1 MNEQPKPNKKPFFY
15 YAMIAMLI
23 LMLLNAFVFPSLM
36 TPRVTEVSYDKFL
49 DMLSGGQV
57 TVVELQENERELYF
71 KAADENGAERIYS
84 TGVFPD
90 ADLQKRLSESGV
102 TFSAVA
108 PQENSTLMNFL
119 FTWIFPT
126 LILILP
132 MVLLWRMMQKRMGDG
147 SNMMSFG
154 MGKSN
159 AKMYVAAQTGKTFAD
174 VAGQE
179 EAKEALEEIVDFLH
193 NPDKYR
199 SVGAVM
205 PKGVLLV
212 GPPGTGKTLLA
223 KAVAG
228 EANVPFF
235 SIAGSEFVEMFVG
248 QGAAR
253 VRDLFK
259 QAKEKAPCI
268 VFIDEIDTIGKKRDG
283 SGIAGNDEREQT
295 LNQLLSEMDGFD
307 GSSGVVILAATN
319 RPETLDKAL
328 LRPGRFDRRI
338 GFRDVKIEK
347 DRMLVNGMPVKLR
360 GACRHDIHPTLGR
373 TTTAELDSLDV
384 ILFKR
389 SNMNFVRTSHY
400 PPTERFLEYCDR
412 YGIYVESETAVCFVD
427 TYRQKNYAPGKTQ
440 DSAEFTPRYLSQC
453 REMVKSFR
461 SHPSILFW
469 SIGNES
475 VYGTNFQQCWDW
487 VKATDKTRPVI
498 FSYPGSVGE
507 KKPVYDILSMH
518 YQDVNGNLNQWNRS
532 THGFQ
537 GEGIPALFDEW
548 AHPACY
554 TYATLQ
560 EDPNIREFWG
570 HSIERMW
577 SGLFDAPGGLGGAI
591 WGYVDETFMLPEPKV
606 GTAFWKEFARTAKP
620 EDYQG
625 KCVGYGEWGI
635 VDVWRREKPEFWAT
649 KKAYSPVRLMT
660 TEVASFLSGQRLLLP
675 LYNRFDHTDL
685 DEIKIRY
692 TYKGVEK
699 ELPAPS
705 IAPHQKGLLV
715 IPAEAWEEGE
725 LLSICFYTA
734 TGELLDAEQVSLGS
748 DYHVRLA
755 DSEASPV
762 NGVLQVEE
770 TAGMMTI
777 KGDGFEI
784 PFSKETGLISNATSK
799 GQVII
804 EKGPFLHLDINLNH
818 LTGAEVRKSA
828 RKFLTSDSDWK
839 KQSLTYTR
847 KEGAV
852 EVALSGFY
860 QDVQTDILIRISPAG
875 EMNVSYVVAGQPN
888 GYLRETGLS
897 FYLPERL
904 DYLQWE
910 RKGMWSCYP
919 EGAFAGNTGETSLYN
934 PKQVRYGENPAQPWS
949 ADTHNY
955 YYWADAGANCDC
967 PLTQMAKGMK
977 ENIYRYTLSAT
988 GVKAGLTVCSPDA
1001 SLACRTSK
1009 RGDGQ
1014 LMLYINNRWDYPEIA
1029 WGNYCKTLEAVPC
1042 YGEMKIRF

>member
-1 MNEQPKPNKKPFFY
+1 MKQIKTILFAFGCSFLLSGTKAFAQVERLPDEASYPVLQELAGVETPAVLLSGTWQFRYSPDSKWDKIQVPGEPAMQGYAIEHDKPFTYRKSFTVPADYAGKHTILRFDGVYSYARLFVNDTFVREHHGGFTRWDTDVTPFVRPGKKNEIRLEVTDRLDDISYASGYAHHPIGGILRDVTLFALPETCLYDFYAETHLDAAYEDAVLKIGYSSPVVGGAEVAYTLADPSGRRYPLAQSRFPLKEGGNMNELPVKNPLKWDAEHPNLY
-15 YAMIAMLI
+15 TL
-23 LMLLNAFVFPSLM
+23 
-36 TPRVTEVSYDKFL
+36 TVT
-49 DMLSGGQV
+49 LS
-57 TVVELQENERELYF
+57 
-71 KAADENGAERIYS
+71 K
-84 TGVFPD
+84 
-90 ADLQKRLSESGV
+90 
-102 TFSAVA
+102 
-108 PQENSTLMNFL
+108 
-119 FTWIFPT
+119 
-126 LILILP
+126 
-132 MVLLWRMMQKRMGDG
+132 DG
-147 SNMMSFG
+147 
-154 MGKSN
+154 
-159 AKMYVAAQTGKTFAD
+159 
-174 VAGQE
+174 
-179 EAKEALEEIVDFLH
+179 KEI
-193 NPDKYR
+193 
-199 SVGAVM
+199 
-205 PKGVLLV
+205 
-212 GPPGTGKTLLA
+212 
-223 KAVAG
+223 
-228 EANVPFF
+228 
-235 SIAGSEFVEMFVG
+235 
-248 QGAAR
+248 
-253 VRDLFK
+253 
-259 QAKEKAPCI
+259 
-268 VFIDEIDTIGKKRDG
+268 
-283 SGIAGNDEREQT
+283 
-295 LNQLLSEMDGFD
+295 
-307 GSSGVVILAATN
+307 
-319 RPETLDKAL
+319 
-328 LRPGRFDRRI
+328 GRFDRRI

-507 KKPVYDILSMH
+507 KEPVYDILSMH

-675 LYNRFDHTDL
+675 LYNCFDHTDL

-784 PFSKETGLISNATSK
+784 PFSKETGLICNATSK

-934 PKQVRYGENPAQPWS
+934 PKQVRYGENPAQPWL

-955 YYWADAGANCDC
+955 YYWADAGTNCDR

-988 GVKAGLTVCSPDA
+988 GGGAGLTVCSSDA

-1029 WGNYCKTLEAVPC
+1029 WGNYCKTLEVVPC

>member
-1 MNEQPKPNKKPFFY
+1 MKQIKTILFAFGCSFLLSGTKAFAQVERLPDEASYPVLQELAGVETPAVLLSGTWQFRYSPDSKWDKIQVPGEPAMQGYAIEHDKPFTYRKSFTVPADYAGKHTILRFDGVYSYARLFVNDTFVREHHGGFTRWDTDVTPFVRPGKKNEIRLEVTDRLDDISYASGYAHHPIGGILRDVTLFALPETCLYDFYAETHLDAAYEDAVLKIGYSSPVVGGAEVAYTLADPSGRRYPLAQSRFPLKEGGNMNELPVKNPLKWDAEHPNLY
-15 YAMIAMLI
+15 TL
-23 LMLLNAFVFPSLM
+23 
-36 TPRVTEVSYDKFL
+36 TVT
-49 DMLSGGQV
+49 LS
-57 TVVELQENERELYF
+57 
-71 KAADENGAERIYS
+71 K
-84 TGVFPD
+84 
-90 ADLQKRLSESGV
+90 
-102 TFSAVA
+102 
-108 PQENSTLMNFL
+108 
-119 FTWIFPT
+119 
-126 LILILP
+126 
-132 MVLLWRMMQKRMGDG
+132 DG
-147 SNMMSFG
+147 
-154 MGKSN
+154 
-159 AKMYVAAQTGKTFAD
+159 
-174 VAGQE
+174 
-179 EAKEALEEIVDFLH
+179 KEI
-193 NPDKYR
+193 
-199 SVGAVM
+199 
-205 PKGVLLV
+205 
-212 GPPGTGKTLLA
+212 
-223 KAVAG
+223 
-228 EANVPFF
+228 
-235 SIAGSEFVEMFVG
+235 
-248 QGAAR
+248 
-253 VRDLFK
+253 
-259 QAKEKAPCI
+259 
-268 VFIDEIDTIGKKRDG
+268 
-283 SGIAGNDEREQT
+283 
-295 LNQLLSEMDGFD
+295 
-307 GSSGVVILAATN
+307 
-319 RPETLDKAL
+319 
-328 LRPGRFDRRI
+328 GRFDRRI

-507 KKPVYDILSMH
+507 KEPVYDILSMH

-675 LYNRFDHTDL
+675 LYNCFDHTDL

-762 NGVLQVEE
+762 NGVLLVEE

-784 PFSKETGLISNATSK
+784 PFSKETGLICNATSK

-934 PKQVRYGENPAQPWS
+934 PKQVRYGENPAQPWL

-955 YYWADAGANCDC
+955 YYWADAGTNCDR

-988 GVKAGLTVCSPDA
+988 GGGAGLTVSSSDA

-1029 WGNYCKTLEAVPC
+1029 WGNYCKTLEVVPC

>member
-1 MNEQPKPNKKPFFY
+1 MKQIKIILFAFGCSLLLSGTKAFAQVERLPDEASYPVLQELAGVETPAVLLSGTWQFRYSPDSKWDKIQVPGEPAMQGYAIEHDKPFTYRKSFTVPADYAGKHTILRFDGVYSYARLFVNGTFVREHHGGFTRWDTDITPFVRPGKKNEIRLEVTDRLDDISYASGYAHHPIGGILRDVTLFALPETCLYDFYAETHLDAAYEDAVLKIGYSSPVAGGAEVAYTLTEPSGRRYPLAQSRFPLEEGGNMNELPVKNPLKWDAEHPNLY
-15 YAMIAMLI
+15 TLTI
-23 LMLLNAFVFPSLM
+23 
-36 TPRVTEVSYDKFL
+36 T
-49 DMLSGGQV
+49 LS
-57 TVVELQENERELYF
+57 
-71 KAADENGAERIYS
+71 K
-84 TGVFPD
+84 
-90 ADLQKRLSESGV
+90 
-102 TFSAVA
+102 
-108 PQENSTLMNFL
+108 
-119 FTWIFPT
+119 
-126 LILILP
+126 
-132 MVLLWRMMQKRMGDG
+132 DG
-147 SNMMSFG
+147 
-154 MGKSN
+154 
-159 AKMYVAAQTGKTFAD
+159 
-174 VAGQE
+174 
-179 EAKEALEEIVDFLH
+179 KEI
-193 NPDKYR
+193 
-199 SVGAVM
+199 
-205 PKGVLLV
+205 
-212 GPPGTGKTLLA
+212 
-223 KAVAG
+223 
-228 EANVPFF
+228 
-235 SIAGSEFVEMFVG
+235 
-248 QGAAR
+248 
-253 VRDLFK
+253 
-259 QAKEKAPCI
+259 
-268 VFIDEIDTIGKKRDG
+268 
-283 SGIAGNDEREQT
+283 
-295 LNQLLSEMDGFD
+295 
-307 GSSGVVILAATN
+307 
-319 RPETLDKAL
+319 
-328 LRPGRFDRRI
+328 GRFDRRI

-389 SNMNFVRTSHY
+389 SNMNFVRISHY

-755 DSEASPV
+755 GSEASPV

-847 KEGAV
+847 KEGTV

-860 QDVQTDILIRISPAG
+860 QDVQTDILIRIFPAG

-955 YYWADAGANCDC
+955 YYWADAGANCDR

>member
-1 MNEQPKPNKKPFFY
+1 MKQIKTILFAFGCSFLLSGTKAFAQIERLPDEASYPVLQELAGVETPAVLLSGTWQFQYSPDSKWDKIQVPGEPAMQGYAIEHDKPFTYRKSFTVPADYAGKHTILRFDGVYSHARLFVNGTFVREHHGGFTRWETDVTPFVRPGKKNEIRLEVTDRLDDISYASGYAHHPIGGILRDVTLFALPETCLYDFYAETHLDAAYEDAVLKIGYSSPVAGGAEVAYTLTEPSGRRYPLVQSRFPLEEGGNMNELPVKNPLKWDAEHPNLY
-15 YAMIAMLI
+15 TLTI
-23 LMLLNAFVFPSLM
+23 
-36 TPRVTEVSYDKFL
+36 T
-49 DMLSGGQV
+49 LS
-57 TVVELQENERELYF
+57 
-71 KAADENGAERIYS
+71 K
-84 TGVFPD
+84 
-90 ADLQKRLSESGV
+90 
-102 TFSAVA
+102 
-108 PQENSTLMNFL
+108 
-119 FTWIFPT
+119 
-126 LILILP
+126 
-132 MVLLWRMMQKRMGDG
+132 DG
-147 SNMMSFG
+147 
-154 MGKSN
+154 
-159 AKMYVAAQTGKTFAD
+159 
-174 VAGQE
+174 
-179 EAKEALEEIVDFLH
+179 KEI
-193 NPDKYR
+193 
-199 SVGAVM
+199 
-205 PKGVLLV
+205 
-212 GPPGTGKTLLA
+212 
-223 KAVAG
+223 
-228 EANVPFF
+228 
-235 SIAGSEFVEMFVG
+235 
-248 QGAAR
+248 
-253 VRDLFK
+253 
-259 QAKEKAPCI
+259 
-268 VFIDEIDTIGKKRDG
+268 
-283 SGIAGNDEREQT
+283 
-295 LNQLLSEMDGFD
+295 
-307 GSSGVVILAATN
+307 
-319 RPETLDKAL
+319 
-328 LRPGRFDRRI
+328 GRFDRRI

-635 VDVWRREKPEFWAT
+635 VDVWRREKPELWAT

-988 GVKAGLTVCSPDA
+988 GGGAGLTVCSPDA

>member
-1 MNEQPKPNKKPFFY
+1 MKQIKTILFAFGCSFLLSGTKAFAQVERLPDEASYPVLQELAGVETPAVLLSGTWQFRYSPDSKWDKIQVPGEPAMQGYAIEHDKPFTYRKSFTVPADYAGKHTILRFDGVYSYARLFVNDTFVREHHGGFTRWDTDVTPFVRPGKKNEIRLEVTDRLDDISYASGYAHHPIGGILRDVTLFALPETCLYDFYAETHLDAAYEDAVLKIGYSSPVVGGAEVAYTLADPSGRRYPLAQSWFPLKEGGNMNELPVKNPLKWDAEHPNLY
-15 YAMIAMLI
+15 TLTI
-23 LMLLNAFVFPSLM
+23 
-36 TPRVTEVSYDKFL
+36 T
-49 DMLSGGQV
+49 LS
-57 TVVELQENERELYF
+57 
-71 KAADENGAERIYS
+71 K
-84 TGVFPD
+84 
-90 ADLQKRLSESGV
+90 
-102 TFSAVA
+102 
-108 PQENSTLMNFL
+108 
-119 FTWIFPT
+119 
-126 LILILP
+126 
-132 MVLLWRMMQKRMGDG
+132 DG
-147 SNMMSFG
+147 
-154 MGKSN
+154 
-159 AKMYVAAQTGKTFAD
+159 
-174 VAGQE
+174 
-179 EAKEALEEIVDFLH
+179 KEI
-193 NPDKYR
+193 
-199 SVGAVM
+199 
-205 PKGVLLV
+205 
-212 GPPGTGKTLLA
+212 
-223 KAVAG
+223 
-228 EANVPFF
+228 
-235 SIAGSEFVEMFVG
+235 
-248 QGAAR
+248 
-253 VRDLFK
+253 
-259 QAKEKAPCI
+259 
-268 VFIDEIDTIGKKRDG
+268 
-283 SGIAGNDEREQT
+283 
-295 LNQLLSEMDGFD
+295 
-307 GSSGVVILAATN
+307 
-319 RPETLDKAL
+319 
-328 LRPGRFDRRI
+328 GRFDCRI

-507 KKPVYDILSMH
+507 KEPVYDILSMH
-518 YQDVNGNLNQWNRS
+518 YQDVNGNMNQWNRS

-560 EDPNIREFWG
+560 EDPNIREFLG

-675 LYNRFDHTDL
+675 LYNCFDHTDL

-762 NGVLQVEE
+762 NGVLLVEE

-784 PFSKETGLISNATSK
+784 PFSKETGLICNATSK

-934 PKQVRYGENPAQPWS
+934 PKQVRYGENPAQPWL

-955 YYWADAGANCDC
+955 YYWADAGTNCDR

-988 GVKAGLTVCSPDA
+988 GGGAGLTVCSSDA

-1029 WGNYCKTLEAVPC
+1029 WGNYCKTLEVVPC

>member
-1 MNEQPKPNKKPFFY
+1 MKQIKTILFAFGCSFLLSGTKAFAQVERLPDEASYPVLQELAGVETPAVLLSGTWQFRYSPDSKWDKIQVPGEPAMQGYAIEHDKPFTYRKSFTVPADYAGKHTILRFDGVYSYARLFVNDTFVREHHGGFTRWETDVTPFVRPGKKNEIRLEVTDRLDDISYASGYAHHPIGGILRDVTLFALPETCLYDFYAETHLDAAYEDAVLKIGYSSPVAGGAEVAYTLTDPSGRRYPLAQSRFPLEEGGNMNE
-15 YAMIAMLI
+15 
-23 LMLLNAFVFPSLM
+23 
-36 TPRVTEVSYDKFL
+36 
-49 DMLSGGQV
+49 
-57 TVVELQENERELYF
+57 
-71 KAADENGAERIYS
+71 
-84 TGVFPD
+84 
-90 ADLQKRLSESGV
+90 
-102 TFSAVA
+102 
-108 PQENSTLMNFL
+108 
-119 FTWIFPT
+119 
-126 LILILP
+126 
-132 MVLLWRMMQKRMGDG
+132 
-147 SNMMSFG
+147 
-154 MGKSN
+154 
-159 AKMYVAAQTGKTFAD
+159 
-174 VAGQE
+174 
-179 EAKEALEEIVDFLH
+179 
-193 NPDKYR
+193 
-199 SVGAVM
+199 
-205 PKGVLLV
+205 LLV
-212 GPPGTGKTLLA
+212 KNPLKWDAEHPNLYTLTVTLSKDGK
-223 KAVAG
+223 
-228 EANVPFF
+228 
-235 SIAGSEFVEMFVG
+235 
-248 QGAAR
+248 
-253 VRDLFK
+253 
-259 QAKEKAPCI
+259 
-268 VFIDEIDTIGKKRDG
+268 EI
-283 SGIAGNDEREQT
+283 
-295 LNQLLSEMDGFD
+295 
-307 GSSGVVILAATN
+307 
-319 RPETLDKAL
+319 
-328 LRPGRFDRRI
+328 GRFDRRI

-440 DSAEFTPRYLSQC
+440 DSAGFTPRYLSQC

-762 NGVLQVEE
+762 NGVLLVEE
-770 TAGMMTI
+770 TVGMMTI

-955 YYWADAGANCDC
+955 YYWADAGANCDR

>member
-1 MNEQPKPNKKPFFY
+1 MKQIKTILFAFGCSFLLSGTKAFAQIERLPDEASYPVLQELAGVETPAVLLSGTWQFQYSPDSKWDKIQVPGEPAMQGYAIEHDKPFTYRKSFTVPADYAGKHTILRFDGVYSHARLFVNGTFVREHHGGFTRWETDVTPFVRPGKKNEIRLEVTDRLDDISYASGYAHHPIGGILRDVTLFALPETCLYDYYAETHLDAAYEDAVLKIGYSSPVAGGAEVAYTLTEPSGRRYPLVQSRFPLEEGGNMNELPVKNPLKWDAEHPNLY
-15 YAMIAMLI
+15 TLTI
-23 LMLLNAFVFPSLM
+23 
-36 TPRVTEVSYDKFL
+36 T
-49 DMLSGGQV
+49 LS
-57 TVVELQENERELYF
+57 
-71 KAADENGAERIYS
+71 K
-84 TGVFPD
+84 
-90 ADLQKRLSESGV
+90 
-102 TFSAVA
+102 
-108 PQENSTLMNFL
+108 
-119 FTWIFPT
+119 
-126 LILILP
+126 
-132 MVLLWRMMQKRMGDG
+132 DG
-147 SNMMSFG
+147 
-154 MGKSN
+154 
-159 AKMYVAAQTGKTFAD
+159 
-174 VAGQE
+174 
-179 EAKEALEEIVDFLH
+179 KEI
-193 NPDKYR
+193 
-199 SVGAVM
+199 
-205 PKGVLLV
+205 
-212 GPPGTGKTLLA
+212 
-223 KAVAG
+223 
-228 EANVPFF
+228 
-235 SIAGSEFVEMFVG
+235 
-248 QGAAR
+248 
-253 VRDLFK
+253 
-259 QAKEKAPCI
+259 
-268 VFIDEIDTIGKKRDG
+268 
-283 SGIAGNDEREQT
+283 
-295 LNQLLSEMDGFD
+295 
-307 GSSGVVILAATN
+307 
-319 RPETLDKAL
+319 
-328 LRPGRFDRRI
+328 GRFDRRI

>member
-1 MNEQPKPNKKPFFY
+1 MKQIKTILFAFGCSFLLSGTKAFAQVERLPDEASYPVLQELAGVETPAVLLSGTWQFRYSPDSKWDKIQVPGEPAMQGYAIEHDKPFTYRKSFTVPADYAGKHTILRFDGVYSYARLFVNDTFVREHHGGFTRWDTDITPFVRPGKKNEIRLEVTDRLDDISYASGYAHHPIGGILRDVTLFALPETCLYDFYAETHLDAAYEDAVLKIGYSSPVAGGAEVAYTLADPSGNRYPLAQSRFPLEEGGNMNELPVKNPLKWDAEHPNLY
-15 YAMIAMLI
+15 TLTI
-23 LMLLNAFVFPSLM
+23 
-36 TPRVTEVSYDKFL
+36 T
-49 DMLSGGQV
+49 LS
-57 TVVELQENERELYF
+57 
-71 KAADENGAERIYS
+71 K
-84 TGVFPD
+84 
-90 ADLQKRLSESGV
+90 
-102 TFSAVA
+102 
-108 PQENSTLMNFL
+108 
-119 FTWIFPT
+119 
-126 LILILP
+126 
-132 MVLLWRMMQKRMGDG
+132 DG
-147 SNMMSFG
+147 
-154 MGKSN
+154 
-159 AKMYVAAQTGKTFAD
+159 
-174 VAGQE
+174 
-179 EAKEALEEIVDFLH
+179 KEI
-193 NPDKYR
+193 
-199 SVGAVM
+199 
-205 PKGVLLV
+205 
-212 GPPGTGKTLLA
+212 
-223 KAVAG
+223 
-228 EANVPFF
+228 
-235 SIAGSEFVEMFVG
+235 
-248 QGAAR
+248 
-253 VRDLFK
+253 
-259 QAKEKAPCI
+259 
-268 VFIDEIDTIGKKRDG
+268 
-283 SGIAGNDEREQT
+283 
-295 LNQLLSEMDGFD
+295 
-307 GSSGVVILAATN
+307 
-319 RPETLDKAL
+319 
-328 LRPGRFDRRI
+328 GRFDCRI

-507 KKPVYDILSMH
+507 KEPVYDILSMH

-762 NGVLQVEE
+762 NGVLLVEE

-784 PFSKETGLISNATSK
+784 PFSKETGLICNATSK

-955 YYWADAGANCDC
+955 YYWADAGANCDR

-988 GVKAGLTVCSPDA
+988 GGGAGLTVCSPDA

>member
-1 MNEQPKPNKKPFFY
+1 MKQIKTILFAFGCSLLLSGTKAFAQVERLPDEASYPVLQELAGVETPAVLLSGTWQFRYSPDSKWDKIQVPGEPAMQGYAIEHDKPFTYRKSFTVPADYAGKHTILRFDGVYSYARLFVNDTFVREHHGGFTRWETDVTPFVRPGKKNEIRLEVTDRLDDISYASGYAHHPIGGILRDVTLFALPETCLYDFYAETHLDAAYEDAVLKIGYSSPVAGGAEVAYTLTDPSGRRYPLAQSRFPLEEGGNMNELPVKNPLKWDAEHPNLY
-15 YAMIAMLI
+15 TLTI
-23 LMLLNAFVFPSLM
+23 
-36 TPRVTEVSYDKFL
+36 T
-49 DMLSGGQV
+49 LS
-57 TVVELQENERELYF
+57 
-71 KAADENGAERIYS
+71 K
-84 TGVFPD
+84 
-90 ADLQKRLSESGV
+90 
-102 TFSAVA
+102 
-108 PQENSTLMNFL
+108 
-119 FTWIFPT
+119 
-126 LILILP
+126 
-132 MVLLWRMMQKRMGDG
+132 DG
-147 SNMMSFG
+147 
-154 MGKSN
+154 
-159 AKMYVAAQTGKTFAD
+159 
-174 VAGQE
+174 
-179 EAKEALEEIVDFLH
+179 KEI
-193 NPDKYR
+193 
-199 SVGAVM
+199 
-205 PKGVLLV
+205 
-212 GPPGTGKTLLA
+212 
-223 KAVAG
+223 
-228 EANVPFF
+228 
-235 SIAGSEFVEMFVG
+235 
-248 QGAAR
+248 
-253 VRDLFK
+253 
-259 QAKEKAPCI
+259 
-268 VFIDEIDTIGKKRDG
+268 
-283 SGIAGNDEREQT
+283 
-295 LNQLLSEMDGFD
+295 
-307 GSSGVVILAATN
+307 
-319 RPETLDKAL
+319 
-328 LRPGRFDRRI
+328 GRFDRRI

-692 TYKGVEK
+692 TYKGLEK

-860 QDVQTDILIRISPAG
+860 QDVQIDILIRIFPAG

-955 YYWADAGANCDC
+955 YYWADAGANCDR

>member
-1 MNEQPKPNKKPFFY
+1 MKQIKTILFAFGCSFLLSGTKAFAQIERLPDEASYPVLQELAGVETPAVLLSGTWQFQYSPDSKWDKIQVPGEPAMQGYAIEHDKPFTYRKSFTVPADYAGKHTILRFDGVYSHARLFVNGTFVREHHGGFTRWETDVTPFVRPGKKNEIRLEVTDRLDDISYASGYAHHPIGGILRDVTLFALPETCLYDFYAETHLDAAYEDAVLKIGYSSPVAGGAEVAYTLTEPSGRRYPLVQSRFPLEEGGNMNELPVKNPLKWDAEHPNLY
-15 YAMIAMLI
+15 TLTI
-23 LMLLNAFVFPSLM
+23 
-36 TPRVTEVSYDKFL
+36 T
-49 DMLSGGQV
+49 LS
-57 TVVELQENERELYF
+57 
-71 KAADENGAERIYS
+71 K
-84 TGVFPD
+84 
-90 ADLQKRLSESGV
+90 
-102 TFSAVA
+102 
-108 PQENSTLMNFL
+108 
-119 FTWIFPT
+119 
-126 LILILP
+126 
-132 MVLLWRMMQKRMGDG
+132 DG
-147 SNMMSFG
+147 
-154 MGKSN
+154 
-159 AKMYVAAQTGKTFAD
+159 
-174 VAGQE
+174 
-179 EAKEALEEIVDFLH
+179 KEI
-193 NPDKYR
+193 
-199 SVGAVM
+199 
-205 PKGVLLV
+205 
-212 GPPGTGKTLLA
+212 
-223 KAVAG
+223 
-228 EANVPFF
+228 
-235 SIAGSEFVEMFVG
+235 
-248 QGAAR
+248 
-253 VRDLFK
+253 
-259 QAKEKAPCI
+259 
-268 VFIDEIDTIGKKRDG
+268 
-283 SGIAGNDEREQT
+283 
-295 LNQLLSEMDGFD
+295 
-307 GSSGVVILAATN
+307 
-319 RPETLDKAL
+319 
-328 LRPGRFDRRI
+328 GRFDRRI

-389 SNMNFVRTSHY
+389 SNMNFARTSHY

>member
-1 MNEQPKPNKKPFFY
+1 MKQIKTILFAFGCSFLLSGTKAFAQIERLPDEASYPVLQELAGVETPAVLLSGTWQFQYSPDSKWDKIQVPGEPAMQGYAIEHDKPFTYRKSFTVPADYAGKHTILRFDGVYSHARLFVNGTFVREHHGGFTRWETDVTPFVRPGKKNEIRLEVTDRLDDISYASGYAHHPIGGILRDVTLFALPETCLYDFYAETHLDAAYEDAVLKIGYSSPVAGGAEVAYTLTEPSGRRYPLVQSRFPLEEGGNMNELPVKNPLKWDAEHPNLY
-15 YAMIAMLI
+15 TLTI
-23 LMLLNAFVFPSLM
+23 
-36 TPRVTEVSYDKFL
+36 T
-49 DMLSGGQV
+49 LS
-57 TVVELQENERELYF
+57 
-71 KAADENGAERIYS
+71 K
-84 TGVFPD
+84 
-90 ADLQKRLSESGV
+90 
-102 TFSAVA
+102 
-108 PQENSTLMNFL
+108 
-119 FTWIFPT
+119 
-126 LILILP
+126 
-132 MVLLWRMMQKRMGDG
+132 DG
-147 SNMMSFG
+147 
-154 MGKSN
+154 
-159 AKMYVAAQTGKTFAD
+159 
-174 VAGQE
+174 
-179 EAKEALEEIVDFLH
+179 KEI
-193 NPDKYR
+193 
-199 SVGAVM
+199 
-205 PKGVLLV
+205 
-212 GPPGTGKTLLA
+212 
-223 KAVAG
+223 
-228 EANVPFF
+228 
-235 SIAGSEFVEMFVG
+235 
-248 QGAAR
+248 
-253 VRDLFK
+253 
-259 QAKEKAPCI
+259 
-268 VFIDEIDTIGKKRDG
+268 
-283 SGIAGNDEREQT
+283 
-295 LNQLLSEMDGFD
+295 
-307 GSSGVVILAATN
+307 
-319 RPETLDKAL
+319 
-328 LRPGRFDRRI
+328 GRFDRRI

-675 LYNRFDHTDL
+675 LYNCFDHTDL

>member
-1 MNEQPKPNKKPFFY
+1 MKQIKTILFAFGCSLLLSGTKAFAQIERLPDEASYYPVLQELAGVETPAVLLSGTWQFRYSPDSKWDKIQVPGEPAMQGYAIEHDKPFTYRKSFTVPADYAGKHTILRFDGVYSYARLFVNGTFVREHHGGFTRWETDVTPFVRPGKKNEIRLEVTDRLDDISYASGYAHHPIGGILRDVTLFALPETCLYDFYAETHLDAAYEDAVLKIGYSSPVAGGAEVAYTLTEPSGRRYPLAQSRFPLEEGGNMNELPVKNPLKWDAEHPNLY
-15 YAMIAMLI
+15 TLTI
-23 LMLLNAFVFPSLM
+23 
-36 TPRVTEVSYDKFL
+36 T
-49 DMLSGGQV
+49 LS
-57 TVVELQENERELYF
+57 
-71 KAADENGAERIYS
+71 K
-84 TGVFPD
+84 
-90 ADLQKRLSESGV
+90 
-102 TFSAVA
+102 
-108 PQENSTLMNFL
+108 
-119 FTWIFPT
+119 
-126 LILILP
+126 
-132 MVLLWRMMQKRMGDG
+132 DG
-147 SNMMSFG
+147 
-154 MGKSN
+154 
-159 AKMYVAAQTGKTFAD
+159 
-174 VAGQE
+174 
-179 EAKEALEEIVDFLH
+179 KEI
-193 NPDKYR
+193 
-199 SVGAVM
+199 
-205 PKGVLLV
+205 
-212 GPPGTGKTLLA
+212 
-223 KAVAG
+223 
-228 EANVPFF
+228 
-235 SIAGSEFVEMFVG
+235 
-248 QGAAR
+248 
-253 VRDLFK
+253 
-259 QAKEKAPCI
+259 
-268 VFIDEIDTIGKKRDG
+268 
-283 SGIAGNDEREQT
+283 
-295 LNQLLSEMDGFD
+295 
-307 GSSGVVILAATN
+307 
-319 RPETLDKAL
+319 
-328 LRPGRFDRRI
+328 GRFDRRI

-532 THGFQ
+532 TRGFQ

-570 HSIERMW
+570 HSIEKMW
-577 SGLFDAPGGLGGAI
+577 SGLFEAPGGLGGAI

-784 PFSKETGLISNATSK
+784 PFSKETGLICNATSK

-828 RKFLTSDSDWK
+828 RKFLASDSDWK

-955 YYWADAGANCDC
+955 YYWADAGANCDR

>member
-1 MNEQPKPNKKPFFY
+1 MKQIKTILFAFGCSFLLSGTKAFAQIERLPDEASYPVLQELAGVETPAVLLSGTWQFQYSPDSKWDKIQVPGEPAMQGYAIEHDKPFTYRKSFTVPADYAGKHTILRFDGVYSHARLFVNGTFVREHHGGFTRWETDVTPFVRPGKKNEIRLEVTDRLDDISYASGYAHHPIGGILRDVTLFALPETCLYDFYAETHLDAAYEDAVLKIGYSSPVAGGAEVAYTLTEPSGRRYPLVQSRFPLEEGGNMNELPVKNPLKWDAEHPNLY
-15 YAMIAMLI
+15 TLTI
-23 LMLLNAFVFPSLM
+23 
-36 TPRVTEVSYDKFL
+36 T
-49 DMLSGGQV
+49 LS
-57 TVVELQENERELYF
+57 
-71 KAADENGAERIYS
+71 K
-84 TGVFPD
+84 
-90 ADLQKRLSESGV
+90 
-102 TFSAVA
+102 
-108 PQENSTLMNFL
+108 
-119 FTWIFPT
+119 
-126 LILILP
+126 
-132 MVLLWRMMQKRMGDG
+132 DG
-147 SNMMSFG
+147 
-154 MGKSN
+154 
-159 AKMYVAAQTGKTFAD
+159 
-174 VAGQE
+174 
-179 EAKEALEEIVDFLH
+179 KEI
-193 NPDKYR
+193 
-199 SVGAVM
+199 
-205 PKGVLLV
+205 
-212 GPPGTGKTLLA
+212 
-223 KAVAG
+223 
-228 EANVPFF
+228 
-235 SIAGSEFVEMFVG
+235 
-248 QGAAR
+248 
-253 VRDLFK
+253 
-259 QAKEKAPCI
+259 
-268 VFIDEIDTIGKKRDG
+268 
-283 SGIAGNDEREQT
+283 
-295 LNQLLSEMDGFD
+295 
-307 GSSGVVILAATN
+307 
-319 RPETLDKAL
+319 
-328 LRPGRFDRRI
+328 GRFDRRI

-818 LTGAEVRKSA
+818 QTGAEVRKSA

>member
-1 MNEQPKPNKKPFFY
+1 MKQIKTILFAFGCSFLLSGTKAFAQIERLPDEASYPVLQELAGVETPAVLLSGTWQFQYSPDSKWDKIQVPGEPAMQGYAIEHDKPFTYRKSFTVPADYAGKHTILRFDGVYSHARLFVNGTFVREHHGGFTRWETDVTPFVRPGKKNEIRLEVTDRLDDISYASGYAHHPIGGILRDVTLFALPETCLYDFYAETHLDAAYEDAVLKIGYSSPVAGGAEVAYTLTEPSGRRYPLVQSRFPLEEGGNMNELPVKNPLKWDAEHPNLY
-15 YAMIAMLI
+15 TLTI
-23 LMLLNAFVFPSLM
+23 
-36 TPRVTEVSYDKFL
+36 T
-49 DMLSGGQV
+49 LS
-57 TVVELQENERELYF
+57 
-71 KAADENGAERIYS
+71 K
-84 TGVFPD
+84 
-90 ADLQKRLSESGV
+90 
-102 TFSAVA
+102 
-108 PQENSTLMNFL
+108 
-119 FTWIFPT
+119 
-126 LILILP
+126 
-132 MVLLWRMMQKRMGDG
+132 DG
-147 SNMMSFG
+147 
-154 MGKSN
+154 
-159 AKMYVAAQTGKTFAD
+159 
-174 VAGQE
+174 
-179 EAKEALEEIVDFLH
+179 KEI
-193 NPDKYR
+193 
-199 SVGAVM
+199 
-205 PKGVLLV
+205 
-212 GPPGTGKTLLA
+212 
-223 KAVAG
+223 
-228 EANVPFF
+228 
-235 SIAGSEFVEMFVG
+235 
-248 QGAAR
+248 
-253 VRDLFK
+253 
-259 QAKEKAPCI
+259 
-268 VFIDEIDTIGKKRDG
+268 
-283 SGIAGNDEREQT
+283 
-295 LNQLLSEMDGFD
+295 
-307 GSSGVVILAATN
+307 
-319 RPETLDKAL
+319 
-328 LRPGRFDRRI
+328 GRFDRRI

-570 HSIERMW
+570 HSIDRMW

-685 DEIKIRY
+685 DEIKLRY

-762 NGVLQVEE
+762 NGVLQVED

-919 EGAFAGNTGETSLYN
+919 EGAFAGNTGETSL
-934 PKQVRYGENPAQPWS
+934 
-949 ADTHNY
+949 
-955 YYWADAGANCDC
+955 
-967 PLTQMAKGMK
+967 
-977 ENIYRYTLSAT
+977 
-988 GVKAGLTVCSPDA
+988 
-1001 SLACRTSK
+1001 
-1009 RGDGQ
+1009 
-1014 LMLYINNRWDYPEIA
+1014 
-1029 WGNYCKTLEAVPC
+1029 
-1042 YGEMKIRF
+1042 

>member
-1 MNEQPKPNKKPFFY
+1 MKQIKTILFAFGCSLLLSGTKAFAQVERLPDEASYPVLQELAGVKSPAVLLSGTWQFRYSPDSKWGKIQVPGEPAMQGYAIEHDKPFTYRKSFTVPADYAGKHTILRFDGVYSHARLFVNGTFVREHHGGFTRWETDVTPFVRPGKKNEIRLEVTDRLNDISYASGYAHHPIGGILRDVTLFALPETCLYDFYAETHLDAAYEDAVLKIGYSSPVAGGAEVAYTLTEPSGRHYLLAQSRFPLEEGGNMNELPVKNPLKWDAEHPNLY
-15 YAMIAMLI
+15 TL
-23 LMLLNAFVFPSLM
+23 
-36 TPRVTEVSYDKFL
+36 TVT
-49 DMLSGGQV
+49 LS
-57 TVVELQENERELYF
+57 
-71 KAADENGAERIYS
+71 K
-84 TGVFPD
+84 
-90 ADLQKRLSESGV
+90 
-102 TFSAVA
+102 
-108 PQENSTLMNFL
+108 
-119 FTWIFPT
+119 
-126 LILILP
+126 
-132 MVLLWRMMQKRMGDG
+132 DG
-147 SNMMSFG
+147 
-154 MGKSN
+154 
-159 AKMYVAAQTGKTFAD
+159 
-174 VAGQE
+174 
-179 EAKEALEEIVDFLH
+179 KEI
-193 NPDKYR
+193 
-199 SVGAVM
+199 
-205 PKGVLLV
+205 
-212 GPPGTGKTLLA
+212 
-223 KAVAG
+223 
-228 EANVPFF
+228 
-235 SIAGSEFVEMFVG
+235 
-248 QGAAR
+248 
-253 VRDLFK
+253 
-259 QAKEKAPCI
+259 
-268 VFIDEIDTIGKKRDG
+268 
-283 SGIAGNDEREQT
+283 
-295 LNQLLSEMDGFD
+295 
-307 GSSGVVILAATN
+307 
-319 RPETLDKAL
+319 
-328 LRPGRFDRRI
+328 GRFDRRI

-347 DRMLVNGMPVKLR
+347 DRMLVNGLPVKLR

-400 PPTERFLEYCDR
+400 PPTERFLAYCDR

-487 VKATDKTRPVI
+487 VKATDRTRPVI

-518 YQDVNGNLNQWNRS
+518 YQDINGNLNQWNRS
-532 THGFQ
+532 TRGFQ

-784 PFSKETGLISNATSK
+784 PFSKETGLICNATSK

-875 EMNVSYVVAGQPN
+875 EMNVSYVIAGQPN

-897 FYLPERL
+897 FYLSERL

-955 YYWADAGANCDC
+955 YYWADAGANCDR

-988 GVKAGLTVCSPDA
+988 GGGAGLTVCSPDA

>member
-1 MNEQPKPNKKPFFY
+1 MKQIKTILFAFGCSFLLSGTKAFAQIERLPDEASYPVLQELAGVETPAVLLSGTWQFQYSPDSKWDKIQVPGEPAMQGYAIEHDKPFTYRKSFTVPADYAGKHTILRFDGVYSHARLFVNGTFVREHHGGFTRWETDVTPFVRPGKKNEIRLEVTDRLDDISYASGYAHHPIGGILRDVTLFALPETCLYDFYAETHLDAAYEDAVLKIGYSSPVAGGAEVAYTLTEPSGRRYPLVQSRFPLEEGGNMNELPVKNPLKWDAEHPNLY
-15 YAMIAMLI
+15 TLTI
-23 LMLLNAFVFPSLM
+23 
-36 TPRVTEVSYDKFL
+36 T
-49 DMLSGGQV
+49 LS
-57 TVVELQENERELYF
+57 
-71 KAADENGAERIYS
+71 K
-84 TGVFPD
+84 
-90 ADLQKRLSESGV
+90 
-102 TFSAVA
+102 
-108 PQENSTLMNFL
+108 
-119 FTWIFPT
+119 
-126 LILILP
+126 
-132 MVLLWRMMQKRMGDG
+132 DG
-147 SNMMSFG
+147 
-154 MGKSN
+154 
-159 AKMYVAAQTGKTFAD
+159 
-174 VAGQE
+174 
-179 EAKEALEEIVDFLH
+179 KEI
-193 NPDKYR
+193 
-199 SVGAVM
+199 
-205 PKGVLLV
+205 
-212 GPPGTGKTLLA
+212 
-223 KAVAG
+223 
-228 EANVPFF
+228 
-235 SIAGSEFVEMFVG
+235 
-248 QGAAR
+248 
-253 VRDLFK
+253 
-259 QAKEKAPCI
+259 
-268 VFIDEIDTIGKKRDG
+268 
-283 SGIAGNDEREQT
+283 
-295 LNQLLSEMDGFD
+295 
-307 GSSGVVILAATN
+307 
-319 RPETLDKAL
+319 
-328 LRPGRFDRRI
+328 GRFDRRI

-919 EGAFAGNTGETSLYN
+919 EDAFAGNTGETSLYN

>member
-1 MNEQPKPNKKPFFY
+1 MKQIKTILFAFGCSFLLSGTKAFAQIERLPDEASYPVLQELAGVETPAVLLSGTWQFQYSPDSKWDKIQVPGEPAMQGYAIEHDKPFTYRKSFTVPADYAGKHTILRFDGVYSHARLFVNGTFVREHHGGFTRWETDVTPFVRPGKKNEIRLEVTDRLDDISYASGYAHHPIGGILRDVTLFALPETCLYDFYAETHLDAAYEDAVLKIGYSSPVAGGAEVAYTLTEPSGRRYPLVQSRFPLEEGGNMNELPVKNPLKWDAEHPNLY
-15 YAMIAMLI
+15 TLTI
-23 LMLLNAFVFPSLM
+23 
-36 TPRVTEVSYDKFL
+36 T
-49 DMLSGGQV
+49 LS
-57 TVVELQENERELYF
+57 
-71 KAADENGAERIYS
+71 K
-84 TGVFPD
+84 
-90 ADLQKRLSESGV
+90 
-102 TFSAVA
+102 
-108 PQENSTLMNFL
+108 
-119 FTWIFPT
+119 
-126 LILILP
+126 
-132 MVLLWRMMQKRMGDG
+132 DG
-147 SNMMSFG
+147 
-154 MGKSN
+154 
-159 AKMYVAAQTGKTFAD
+159 
-174 VAGQE
+174 
-179 EAKEALEEIVDFLH
+179 KEI
-193 NPDKYR
+193 
-199 SVGAVM
+199 
-205 PKGVLLV
+205 
-212 GPPGTGKTLLA
+212 
-223 KAVAG
+223 
-228 EANVPFF
+228 
-235 SIAGSEFVEMFVG
+235 
-248 QGAAR
+248 
-253 VRDLFK
+253 
-259 QAKEKAPCI
+259 
-268 VFIDEIDTIGKKRDG
+268 
-283 SGIAGNDEREQT
+283 
-295 LNQLLSEMDGFD
+295 
-307 GSSGVVILAATN
+307 
-319 RPETLDKAL
+319 
-328 LRPGRFDRRI
+328 GRFDRRI

-591 WGYVDETFMLPEPKV
+591 WGYVDEPFMLPEPKV

>member
-1 MNEQPKPNKKPFFY
+1 MKQIKTILFAFGCSFLLSGTKAFAQVERLPDEASYPVLQELAGVETPAVLLSGTWQFRYSPDSKWDKIQVPGEPAMQGYAIEHDKPFTYRKSFTVPADYAGKHTILRFDGVYSYARLFVNDTFVREHHGGFTRWDTDVTPFVRPGKKNEIRLEVTDRLDDISYASGYAHHPIGGILRDVTLFALPETCLYDFYAETHLDAAYEDAVLKIGYSSPVVGGAEVAYTLADPSGRRYPLAQSRFPLKEGGNMNELPVKNPLKWDAEHPNLY
-15 YAMIAMLI
+15 TL
-23 LMLLNAFVFPSLM
+23 
-36 TPRVTEVSYDKFL
+36 TVT
-49 DMLSGGQV
+49 LS
-57 TVVELQENERELYF
+57 
-71 KAADENGAERIYS
+71 K
-84 TGVFPD
+84 
-90 ADLQKRLSESGV
+90 
-102 TFSAVA
+102 
-108 PQENSTLMNFL
+108 
-119 FTWIFPT
+119 
-126 LILILP
+126 
-132 MVLLWRMMQKRMGDG
+132 DG
-147 SNMMSFG
+147 
-154 MGKSN
+154 
-159 AKMYVAAQTGKTFAD
+159 
-174 VAGQE
+174 
-179 EAKEALEEIVDFLH
+179 KEI
-193 NPDKYR
+193 
-199 SVGAVM
+199 
-205 PKGVLLV
+205 
-212 GPPGTGKTLLA
+212 
-223 KAVAG
+223 
-228 EANVPFF
+228 
-235 SIAGSEFVEMFVG
+235 
-248 QGAAR
+248 
-253 VRDLFK
+253 
-259 QAKEKAPCI
+259 
-268 VFIDEIDTIGKKRDG
+268 
-283 SGIAGNDEREQT
+283 
-295 LNQLLSEMDGFD
+295 
-307 GSSGVVILAATN
+307 
-319 RPETLDKAL
+319 
-328 LRPGRFDRRI
+328 GRFDRRI

-507 KKPVYDILSMH
+507 KEPVYDILSMH

-675 LYNRFDHTDL
+675 LYNCFDHTDL

-762 NGVLQVEE
+762 NGVLLVEE

-784 PFSKETGLISNATSK
+784 PFSKETGLICNATSK

-934 PKQVRYGENPAQPWS
+934 PKQVRYGENPAQPWL

-955 YYWADAGANCDC
+955 YYWADAGTNCDR

-1029 WGNYCKTLEAVPC
+1029 WGNYCKTLEVVPC

>member
-1 MNEQPKPNKKPFFY
+1 MKQIKTILFAFGCSFLLSGTKAFAQVERLPDEASYPVLQELAGVETPAVLLSGTWQFRYSPDSKWDKIQVPGEPAMQGYAIEHDKPFTYRKSFTVPADYAGKHTILRFDGVYSYARLFVNDTFVREHHGGFTRWDTDVTPFVRPGKKNEIRLEVTDRLDDISYASGYAHHPIGGILRDVTLFALPETCLYDFYAETHLDAAYEDAVLKIGYSSPVVGGAEVAYTLADPSGRRYPLAQSRFPLKEGGNMNELPVKNPLKWDAEHPNLY
-15 YAMIAMLI
+15 TL
-23 LMLLNAFVFPSLM
+23 
-36 TPRVTEVSYDKFL
+36 TVT
-49 DMLSGGQV
+49 LS
-57 TVVELQENERELYF
+57 
-71 KAADENGAERIYS
+71 K
-84 TGVFPD
+84 
-90 ADLQKRLSESGV
+90 
-102 TFSAVA
+102 
-108 PQENSTLMNFL
+108 
-119 FTWIFPT
+119 
-126 LILILP
+126 
-132 MVLLWRMMQKRMGDG
+132 DG
-147 SNMMSFG
+147 
-154 MGKSN
+154 
-159 AKMYVAAQTGKTFAD
+159 
-174 VAGQE
+174 
-179 EAKEALEEIVDFLH
+179 KEI
-193 NPDKYR
+193 
-199 SVGAVM
+199 
-205 PKGVLLV
+205 
-212 GPPGTGKTLLA
+212 
-223 KAVAG
+223 
-228 EANVPFF
+228 
-235 SIAGSEFVEMFVG
+235 
-248 QGAAR
+248 
-253 VRDLFK
+253 
-259 QAKEKAPCI
+259 
-268 VFIDEIDTIGKKRDG
+268 
-283 SGIAGNDEREQT
+283 
-295 LNQLLSEMDGFD
+295 
-307 GSSGVVILAATN
+307 
-319 RPETLDKAL
+319 
-328 LRPGRFDRRI
+328 GRFDRRI

-507 KKPVYDILSMH
+507 KEPVYDILSMH

-660 TEVASFLSGQRLLLP
+660 TEVASFLSGQRLLFP
-675 LYNRFDHTDL
+675 LYNCFDHTDL

-762 NGVLQVEE
+762 NGVLLVEE

-784 PFSKETGLISNATSK
+784 PFSKETGLICNATSK

-934 PKQVRYGENPAQPWS
+934 PKQVRYGENPAQPWL

-955 YYWADAGANCDC
+955 YYWADAGTNCDR

-988 GVKAGLTVCSPDA
+988 GGGAGLTVCSSDA

-1029 WGNYCKTLEAVPC
+1029 WGNYCKTLEVVPC

>member
-1 MNEQPKPNKKPFFY
+1 MKQIKTILFAFGCSFLLSGTKAFAQIERLPDEASYPVLQELAGVETPAVLLSGTWQFRYSPDSKWDKIQVPGEPAMQGYAIEHDKPFTYRKSFTVPADYAGKHTILRFDGVYSYARLFVNDTFVREHHGGFTRWDTDVTPFVRPGKKNEIRLEVTDRLDDISYASGYAHHPIGGILRDVTLFALPETCLYDFYAETHLDAAYEDAVLKIGYSSPVAGGAEVAYTLTEPSGRRYPLVQSRFPLEEGGNMNELPVKNPLKWDAEHPNLY
-15 YAMIAMLI
+15 TLTI
-23 LMLLNAFVFPSLM
+23 
-36 TPRVTEVSYDKFL
+36 T
-49 DMLSGGQV
+49 LS
-57 TVVELQENERELYF
+57 
-71 KAADENGAERIYS
+71 K
-84 TGVFPD
+84 
-90 ADLQKRLSESGV
+90 
-102 TFSAVA
+102 
-108 PQENSTLMNFL
+108 
-119 FTWIFPT
+119 
-126 LILILP
+126 
-132 MVLLWRMMQKRMGDG
+132 DG
-147 SNMMSFG
+147 
-154 MGKSN
+154 
-159 AKMYVAAQTGKTFAD
+159 
-174 VAGQE
+174 
-179 EAKEALEEIVDFLH
+179 KEI
-193 NPDKYR
+193 
-199 SVGAVM
+199 
-205 PKGVLLV
+205 
-212 GPPGTGKTLLA
+212 
-223 KAVAG
+223 
-228 EANVPFF
+228 
-235 SIAGSEFVEMFVG
+235 
-248 QGAAR
+248 
-253 VRDLFK
+253 
-259 QAKEKAPCI
+259 
-268 VFIDEIDTIGKKRDG
+268 
-283 SGIAGNDEREQT
+283 
-295 LNQLLSEMDGFD
+295 
-307 GSSGVVILAATN
+307 
-319 RPETLDKAL
+319 
-328 LRPGRFDRRI
+328 GRFDRRI

-507 KKPVYDILSMH
+507 KEPVYDILSMH

-675 LYNRFDHTDL
+675 LYNCFDHTDL

-762 NGVLQVEE
+762 NGVLLVEE

-784 PFSKETGLISNATSK
+784 PFSKETGLICNATSK

-934 PKQVRYGENPAQPWS
+934 PKQVRYGENPAQPWL

-955 YYWADAGANCDC
+955 YYWADAGTNCDR

-988 GVKAGLTVCSPDA
+988 GGGAGLTVCSPDA

-1029 WGNYCKTLEAVPC
+1029 WGNYCKTLEVVPC

>member
-1 MNEQPKPNKKPFFY
+1 MKQIKTILFAFGCSLLLSGTKAFAQVERLPDEASYPVLQELAGVETPAVLLSGTWQFRYSPDSKWDKIQVPGEPAMQGYAIEHDKPFTYRKSFTVPADYAGKHTILRFDGVYSYARLFVNDTFVREHHGGFTRWETDVTPFVRPGKKNEIRLEVTDRLDDISYASGYAHHPIGGILRDVTLFALPETCLYDFYAETHLDAAYEDAVLKIGYSSPVAGGAEVAYTLTDPSGRRYPLAQSRFPLEEGGNMNELPVKNPLKWDAEHPNLY
-15 YAMIAMLI
+15 TLTI
-23 LMLLNAFVFPSLM
+23 
-36 TPRVTEVSYDKFL
+36 T
-49 DMLSGGQV
+49 LS
-57 TVVELQENERELYF
+57 
-71 KAADENGAERIYS
+71 K
-84 TGVFPD
+84 
-90 ADLQKRLSESGV
+90 
-102 TFSAVA
+102 
-108 PQENSTLMNFL
+108 
-119 FTWIFPT
+119 
-126 LILILP
+126 
-132 MVLLWRMMQKRMGDG
+132 DG
-147 SNMMSFG
+147 
-154 MGKSN
+154 
-159 AKMYVAAQTGKTFAD
+159 
-174 VAGQE
+174 
-179 EAKEALEEIVDFLH
+179 KEI
-193 NPDKYR
+193 
-199 SVGAVM
+199 
-205 PKGVLLV
+205 
-212 GPPGTGKTLLA
+212 
-223 KAVAG
+223 
-228 EANVPFF
+228 
-235 SIAGSEFVEMFVG
+235 
-248 QGAAR
+248 
-253 VRDLFK
+253 
-259 QAKEKAPCI
+259 
-268 VFIDEIDTIGKKRDG
+268 
-283 SGIAGNDEREQT
+283 
-295 LNQLLSEMDGFD
+295 
-307 GSSGVVILAATN
+307 
-319 RPETLDKAL
+319 
-328 LRPGRFDRRI
+328 GRFDRRI

-860 QDVQTDILIRISPAG
+860 QDVQTDILIRISPTG

-955 YYWADAGANCDC
+955 YYWADAGANCDR

>member
-1 MNEQPKPNKKPFFY
+1 MKQIKTILFAFGCSFLLSGTKAFAQVERLPDEASYPVLQELAGVETPAVLLSGTWQFRYSPDSKWDKIQVPGEPAMQGYAIEHDKPFTYRKSFTVPADYAGKHTILRFDGVYSYARLFVNDTFVREHHGGFTRWDTDVTPFVRPGKKNEIRLEVTDRLDDISYASGYAHHPIGGILRDVTLFALPETCLYDFYAETHLDAAYEDAVLKIGYSSPVVGGAEVAYTLADPSGRRYPLAQSRFPLKEGGNMNELPVKNPLKWDAEHPNLY
-15 YAMIAMLI
+15 TL
-23 LMLLNAFVFPSLM
+23 
-36 TPRVTEVSYDKFL
+36 TVT
-49 DMLSGGQV
+49 LS
-57 TVVELQENERELYF
+57 
-71 KAADENGAERIYS
+71 K
-84 TGVFPD
+84 
-90 ADLQKRLSESGV
+90 
-102 TFSAVA
+102 
-108 PQENSTLMNFL
+108 
-119 FTWIFPT
+119 
-126 LILILP
+126 
-132 MVLLWRMMQKRMGDG
+132 DG
-147 SNMMSFG
+147 
-154 MGKSN
+154 
-159 AKMYVAAQTGKTFAD
+159 
-174 VAGQE
+174 
-179 EAKEALEEIVDFLH
+179 KEI
-193 NPDKYR
+193 
-199 SVGAVM
+199 
-205 PKGVLLV
+205 
-212 GPPGTGKTLLA
+212 
-223 KAVAG
+223 
-228 EANVPFF
+228 
-235 SIAGSEFVEMFVG
+235 
-248 QGAAR
+248 
-253 VRDLFK
+253 
-259 QAKEKAPCI
+259 
-268 VFIDEIDTIGKKRDG
+268 
-283 SGIAGNDEREQT
+283 
-295 LNQLLSEMDGFD
+295 
-307 GSSGVVILAATN
+307 
-319 RPETLDKAL
+319 
-328 LRPGRFDRRI
+328 GRFDRRI

-507 KKPVYDILSMH
+507 KEPVYDILSMH

-762 NGVLQVEE
+762 NGVLLVEE

-784 PFSKETGLISNATSK
+784 PFSKETGLICNATSK

-897 FYLPERL
+897 FYLPECL

-934 PKQVRYGENPAQPWS
+934 PKQVRYGENPAQPWL

-955 YYWADAGANCDC
+955 YYWADAGTNCDR

-988 GVKAGLTVCSPDA
+988 GGGAGLTVCSSDA

-1029 WGNYCKTLEAVPC
+1029 WGNYCKTLEVVPC

>member
-1 MNEQPKPNKKPFFY
+1 MKQIKTILFAFGCSFLLSGTKAFAQVERLPDEASYPVLQELAGVETPAVLLSGTWQFRYSPDSKWDKIQVPGEPAMQGYAIEHDKPFTYRKSFTVPADYAGKHTILRFDGVYSHARLFVNGTFVREHHGGFTRWDTDVTPFVRPGKKNEIRLEVTDRLDDISYASGYAHHPIGGILRDVTLFALPETCLYDFYAETHLDAAYEDAVLKIGYSSPVVGGAEVAYTLADPSGRRYPLAQSRFPLKEGGNMNELPVKNPLKWDAEHPNLY
-15 YAMIAMLI
+15 TL
-23 LMLLNAFVFPSLM
+23 
-36 TPRVTEVSYDKFL
+36 TVT
-49 DMLSGGQV
+49 LS
-57 TVVELQENERELYF
+57 
-71 KAADENGAERIYS
+71 K
-84 TGVFPD
+84 
-90 ADLQKRLSESGV
+90 
-102 TFSAVA
+102 
-108 PQENSTLMNFL
+108 
-119 FTWIFPT
+119 
-126 LILILP
+126 
-132 MVLLWRMMQKRMGDG
+132 DG
-147 SNMMSFG
+147 
-154 MGKSN
+154 
-159 AKMYVAAQTGKTFAD
+159 
-174 VAGQE
+174 
-179 EAKEALEEIVDFLH
+179 KEI
-193 NPDKYR
+193 
-199 SVGAVM
+199 
-205 PKGVLLV
+205 
-212 GPPGTGKTLLA
+212 
-223 KAVAG
+223 
-228 EANVPFF
+228 
-235 SIAGSEFVEMFVG
+235 
-248 QGAAR
+248 
-253 VRDLFK
+253 
-259 QAKEKAPCI
+259 
-268 VFIDEIDTIGKKRDG
+268 
-283 SGIAGNDEREQT
+283 
-295 LNQLLSEMDGFD
+295 
-307 GSSGVVILAATN
+307 
-319 RPETLDKAL
+319 
-328 LRPGRFDRRI
+328 GRFDRRI

-440 DSAEFTPRYLSQC
+440 DSAGFTPRYLSQC

-507 KKPVYDILSMH
+507 KEPVYDILSMH

-532 THGFQ
+532 TRGFQ

-715 IPAEAWEEGE
+715 IPAETWEEGE

-799 GQVII
+799 G
-804 EKGPFLHLDINLNH
+804 
-818 LTGAEVRKSA
+818 
-828 RKFLTSDSDWK
+828 
-839 KQSLTYTR
+839 
-847 KEGAV
+847 
-852 EVALSGFY
+852 
-860 QDVQTDILIRISPAG
+860 
-875 EMNVSYVVAGQPN
+875 
-888 GYLRETGLS
+888 
-897 FYLPERL
+897 
-904 DYLQWE
+904 
-910 RKGMWSCYP
+910 
-919 EGAFAGNTGETSLYN
+919 
-934 PKQVRYGENPAQPWS
+934 
-949 ADTHNY
+949 
-955 YYWADAGANCDC
+955 
-967 PLTQMAKGMK
+967 
-977 ENIYRYTLSAT
+977 
-988 GVKAGLTVCSPDA
+988 
-1001 SLACRTSK
+1001 
-1009 RGDGQ
+1009 
-1014 LMLYINNRWDYPEIA
+1014 
-1029 WGNYCKTLEAVPC
+1029 
-1042 YGEMKIRF
+1042 

>member
-1 MNEQPKPNKKPFFY
+1 MKQIKTILFAFGCSFLLSGTKAFAQIERLPDEASYPVLQELAGVETPAVLLSGTWQFQYSPDSKWDKIQVPGEPAMQGYAIEHDKPFTYRKSFTVPADYAGKHTILRFDGVYSYARLFVNDTFVREHHGGFTRWETDVTPFVRPGKKNEIRLEVTDRLDDISYASGYAHHPIGGILRDVTLFALPETCLYDFYAETHLDAAYEDAVLKIGYSSPVAGGAEVAYTLTDPSGRRYPLAQSRFPLEEGGNMNELPVKNPLKWDAEHPNLY
-15 YAMIAMLI
+15 TLTI
-23 LMLLNAFVFPSLM
+23 
-36 TPRVTEVSYDKFL
+36 T
-49 DMLSGGQV
+49 LS
-57 TVVELQENERELYF
+57 
-71 KAADENGAERIYS
+71 K
-84 TGVFPD
+84 
-90 ADLQKRLSESGV
+90 
-102 TFSAVA
+102 
-108 PQENSTLMNFL
+108 
-119 FTWIFPT
+119 
-126 LILILP
+126 
-132 MVLLWRMMQKRMGDG
+132 DG
-147 SNMMSFG
+147 
-154 MGKSN
+154 
-159 AKMYVAAQTGKTFAD
+159 
-174 VAGQE
+174 
-179 EAKEALEEIVDFLH
+179 KEI
-193 NPDKYR
+193 
-199 SVGAVM
+199 
-205 PKGVLLV
+205 
-212 GPPGTGKTLLA
+212 
-223 KAVAG
+223 
-228 EANVPFF
+228 
-235 SIAGSEFVEMFVG
+235 
-248 QGAAR
+248 
-253 VRDLFK
+253 
-259 QAKEKAPCI
+259 
-268 VFIDEIDTIGKKRDG
+268 
-283 SGIAGNDEREQT
+283 
-295 LNQLLSEMDGFD
+295 
-307 GSSGVVILAATN
+307 
-319 RPETLDKAL
+319 
-328 LRPGRFDRRI
+328 GRFDRRI

-955 YYWADAGANCDC
+955 YYWADAGANCDR

>member
-1 MNEQPKPNKKPFFY
+1 MKQIKTILFAFGCSLLLSGTKAFAQVERLPDEASYPVLQELAGVETPAVLLSGTWQFQYSPDSKWDKIQVPGEPAMQGYAIEHDKPFTYRKSFTVPADYAGKHTILRFDGVYSYARLFVNDTFVREHHGGFTRWETDVTPFVRPGKKNEIRLEVTDRLDDISYASGYAHHPIGGILRDVTLFALPETCLYDFYAETHLDAAYEDAVLKIGYSSPVAGGAEVAYTLTEPSGRRYPLAQSRFPLEEGGNMNELPVKNPLKWDAEHPNLY
-15 YAMIAMLI
+15 TLTI
-23 LMLLNAFVFPSLM
+23 
-36 TPRVTEVSYDKFL
+36 T
-49 DMLSGGQV
+49 LS
-57 TVVELQENERELYF
+57 
-71 KAADENGAERIYS
+71 K
-84 TGVFPD
+84 
-90 ADLQKRLSESGV
+90 
-102 TFSAVA
+102 
-108 PQENSTLMNFL
+108 
-119 FTWIFPT
+119 
-126 LILILP
+126 
-132 MVLLWRMMQKRMGDG
+132 DG
-147 SNMMSFG
+147 
-154 MGKSN
+154 
-159 AKMYVAAQTGKTFAD
+159 
-174 VAGQE
+174 
-179 EAKEALEEIVDFLH
+179 KEI
-193 NPDKYR
+193 
-199 SVGAVM
+199 
-205 PKGVLLV
+205 
-212 GPPGTGKTLLA
+212 
-223 KAVAG
+223 
-228 EANVPFF
+228 
-235 SIAGSEFVEMFVG
+235 
-248 QGAAR
+248 
-253 VRDLFK
+253 
-259 QAKEKAPCI
+259 
-268 VFIDEIDTIGKKRDG
+268 
-283 SGIAGNDEREQT
+283 
-295 LNQLLSEMDGFD
+295 
-307 GSSGVVILAATN
+307 
-319 RPETLDKAL
+319 
-328 LRPGRFDRRI
+328 GRFDRRI

>member
-1 MNEQPKPNKKPFFY
+1 MKQIKTILFAFGCSFLLSGTKAFAQVERLPDEASYPVLQELAGVETPAVLLSGTWQFRYSPDSKWDKIQVPGEPAMQGYAIEHDKPFTYRKSFTVPADYAGKHTILRFDGVYSHARLFVNGTFVREHHGGFTRWETDVTPFVRPGKKNEIRLEVTDRLDDISYASGYAHHPIGGILRDVTLFALPETCLYDFYAETHLDAAYEDAVLKIGYSSPVAGGAEVAYTLADPSGNPYPLAQSRFPLEEGGNMNELPVKNPLKWDAEHPNLY
-15 YAMIAMLI
+15 TLTI
-23 LMLLNAFVFPSLM
+23 
-36 TPRVTEVSYDKFL
+36 T
-49 DMLSGGQV
+49 LS
-57 TVVELQENERELYF
+57 
-71 KAADENGAERIYS
+71 K
-84 TGVFPD
+84 
-90 ADLQKRLSESGV
+90 
-102 TFSAVA
+102 
-108 PQENSTLMNFL
+108 
-119 FTWIFPT
+119 
-126 LILILP
+126 
-132 MVLLWRMMQKRMGDG
+132 DG
-147 SNMMSFG
+147 
-154 MGKSN
+154 
-159 AKMYVAAQTGKTFAD
+159 
-174 VAGQE
+174 
-179 EAKEALEEIVDFLH
+179 KEI
-193 NPDKYR
+193 
-199 SVGAVM
+199 
-205 PKGVLLV
+205 
-212 GPPGTGKTLLA
+212 
-223 KAVAG
+223 
-228 EANVPFF
+228 
-235 SIAGSEFVEMFVG
+235 
-248 QGAAR
+248 
-253 VRDLFK
+253 
-259 QAKEKAPCI
+259 
-268 VFIDEIDTIGKKRDG
+268 
-283 SGIAGNDEREQT
+283 
-295 LNQLLSEMDGFD
+295 
-307 GSSGVVILAATN
+307 
-319 RPETLDKAL
+319 
-328 LRPGRFDRRI
+328 GRFDRRI

-400 PPTERFLEYCDR
+400 PPTERFLAYCDR

-570 HSIERMW
+570 HSLEKMW

-660 TEVASFLSGQRLLLP
+660 TEVPSFLSGQRLLLP
-675 LYNRFDHTDL
+675 VYNRFDHTDL
-685 DEIKIRY
+685 NEIKIRY

-784 PFSKETGLISNATSK
+784 PFSKETGLICNATSK

-988 GVKAGLTVCSPDA
+988 GGGAGLTVCSSDA

>member
-1 MNEQPKPNKKPFFY
+1 MKQIKIILFAFGCSLLLSGTKAFAQVERLPDEASYPVLQELAGVETPAVLLSGTWQFQYSPDSKWDKIQVPGEPAMQGYAIEHDKPFTYRKSFTVPADYAGKHTILRFDGVYSYARLFVNGTFVREHHGGFTRWETDVTPFVRPGKKNEIRLEVTDRLDDISYASGYAHHPIGGILRDVTLFALPETCLYDFYAETHLDAAYEDAVLKIGYSSPVAGGAEVAYTLTEPSGRRYPLAQSRFSLEEGGNMNELPVKNPLKWDAEHPNLY
-15 YAMIAMLI
+15 TLTI
-23 LMLLNAFVFPSLM
+23 
-36 TPRVTEVSYDKFL
+36 T
-49 DMLSGGQV
+49 LS
-57 TVVELQENERELYF
+57 
-71 KAADENGAERIYS
+71 K
-84 TGVFPD
+84 
-90 ADLQKRLSESGV
+90 
-102 TFSAVA
+102 
-108 PQENSTLMNFL
+108 
-119 FTWIFPT
+119 
-126 LILILP
+126 
-132 MVLLWRMMQKRMGDG
+132 DG
-147 SNMMSFG
+147 
-154 MGKSN
+154 
-159 AKMYVAAQTGKTFAD
+159 
-174 VAGQE
+174 
-179 EAKEALEEIVDFLH
+179 KEI
-193 NPDKYR
+193 
-199 SVGAVM
+199 
-205 PKGVLLV
+205 
-212 GPPGTGKTLLA
+212 
-223 KAVAG
+223 
-228 EANVPFF
+228 
-235 SIAGSEFVEMFVG
+235 
-248 QGAAR
+248 
-253 VRDLFK
+253 
-259 QAKEKAPCI
+259 
-268 VFIDEIDTIGKKRDG
+268 
-283 SGIAGNDEREQT
+283 
-295 LNQLLSEMDGFD
+295 
-307 GSSGVVILAATN
+307 
-319 RPETLDKAL
+319 
-328 LRPGRFDRRI
+328 GRFDRRI
-338 GFRDVKIEK
+338 GFRDVKIET

-440 DSAEFTPRYLSQC
+440 DCAEFTPRYLSQC

-532 THGFQ
+532 TRGFQ
-537 GEGIPALFDEW
+537 GGGIPALFDEW

-570 HSIERMW
+570 HSIEKMW
-577 SGLFDAPGGLGGAI
+577 SGLFEAPGGLGGAI

-860 QDVQTDILIRISPAG
+860 QDVQTDILIRISPVG

-955 YYWADAGANCDC
+955 YYWADAGANCDR

-988 GVKAGLTVCSPDA
+988 GGGAGLTVCSPDA

-1014 LMLYINNRWDYPEIA
+1014 LMLYINNRWDYSEIA

>member
-1 MNEQPKPNKKPFFY
+1 MKQIKTILFAFGCSFLLSGTKAFAQVERLPDEASYPVLQELAGVETPAVLLSGTWQFRYSPDSKWDKIQVPGEPAMQGYAIEHDKPFTYRKSFTVPADYAGKHTILRFDGVYSYARLFVNDTFVREHHGGFTRWDTDVTPFVRPGKKNEIRLEVTDRLDDISYASGYAHHPIGGILRDVTLFALPETCLYDFYAETHLDAAYEDAVLKIGYSSPVVGGAEVAYTLADPSGRRYPLAQSRFPLKEGGNMNELPVKNPLKWDAEHPNLY
-15 YAMIAMLI
+15 TLTI
-23 LMLLNAFVFPSLM
+23 
-36 TPRVTEVSYDKFL
+36 T
-49 DMLSGGQV
+49 LS
-57 TVVELQENERELYF
+57 
-71 KAADENGAERIYS
+71 K
-84 TGVFPD
+84 
-90 ADLQKRLSESGV
+90 
-102 TFSAVA
+102 
-108 PQENSTLMNFL
+108 
-119 FTWIFPT
+119 
-126 LILILP
+126 
-132 MVLLWRMMQKRMGDG
+132 DG
-147 SNMMSFG
+147 
-154 MGKSN
+154 
-159 AKMYVAAQTGKTFAD
+159 
-174 VAGQE
+174 
-179 EAKEALEEIVDFLH
+179 KEI
-193 NPDKYR
+193 
-199 SVGAVM
+199 
-205 PKGVLLV
+205 
-212 GPPGTGKTLLA
+212 
-223 KAVAG
+223 
-228 EANVPFF
+228 
-235 SIAGSEFVEMFVG
+235 
-248 QGAAR
+248 
-253 VRDLFK
+253 
-259 QAKEKAPCI
+259 
-268 VFIDEIDTIGKKRDG
+268 
-283 SGIAGNDEREQT
+283 
-295 LNQLLSEMDGFD
+295 
-307 GSSGVVILAATN
+307 
-319 RPETLDKAL
+319 
-328 LRPGRFDRRI
+328 GRFDRRI

-507 KKPVYDILSMH
+507 KEPVYDILSMH

-934 PKQVRYGENPAQPWS
+934 PKQVRYGENPAQPWL

-955 YYWADAGANCDC
+955 YYWADAGTNCDR

-988 GVKAGLTVCSPDA
+988 GGGAGLTVCSSDA

-1029 WGNYCKTLEAVPC
+1029 WGNYCKTLEVVPC

>member
-1 MNEQPKPNKKPFFY
+1 MKQIKTILFAFGCSLLLSGTKAFAQIERLPDEASYPVLQELAGVETPAVLLSGTWQFRYSPDSKWDKIQVPGEPAMQGYAIEHDKPFTYRKSFTVPADYAGKHTILRFDGVYSHARLFVNDTFVREHHGGFTRWETDVTPFVRPGKKNEIRLEVTDRLDDISYASGYAHHPIGGILRDVTLFALPETCLYDFYAETHLDAAYEDAVLKIGYSSPVAGGAEVAYTLTEPSGRRYPLAQSRFPLEEGGNMNELPVKNPLKWDAEHPNLY
-15 YAMIAMLI
+15 TLTI
-23 LMLLNAFVFPSLM
+23 
-36 TPRVTEVSYDKFL
+36 T
-49 DMLSGGQV
+49 LS
-57 TVVELQENERELYF
+57 
-71 KAADENGAERIYS
+71 K
-84 TGVFPD
+84 
-90 ADLQKRLSESGV
+90 
-102 TFSAVA
+102 
-108 PQENSTLMNFL
+108 
-119 FTWIFPT
+119 
-126 LILILP
+126 
-132 MVLLWRMMQKRMGDG
+132 DG
-147 SNMMSFG
+147 
-154 MGKSN
+154 
-159 AKMYVAAQTGKTFAD
+159 
-174 VAGQE
+174 
-179 EAKEALEEIVDFLH
+179 KEI
-193 NPDKYR
+193 
-199 SVGAVM
+199 
-205 PKGVLLV
+205 
-212 GPPGTGKTLLA
+212 
-223 KAVAG
+223 
-228 EANVPFF
+228 
-235 SIAGSEFVEMFVG
+235 
-248 QGAAR
+248 
-253 VRDLFK
+253 
-259 QAKEKAPCI
+259 
-268 VFIDEIDTIGKKRDG
+268 
-283 SGIAGNDEREQT
+283 
-295 LNQLLSEMDGFD
+295 
-307 GSSGVVILAATN
+307 
-319 RPETLDKAL
+319 
-328 LRPGRFDRRI
+328 GRFDRRI

-692 TYKGVEK
+692 TYKGLEK

-762 NGVLQVEE
+762 NGVLLVEE

-784 PFSKETGLISNATSK
+784 PFSKEIGLICNATSK

-847 KEGAV
+847 KEGTV

-955 YYWADAGANCDC
+955 YYWADAGANCDR

-988 GVKAGLTVCSPDA
+988 GGGAGLTVCSPDA

>member
-1 MNEQPKPNKKPFFY
+1 MKQIKTILFAFGCSLLLSGTKAFAQIGRLPDEASYPVLQELAGVETPAVLLSGTWQFRYSPDSKWDKIQVPGEPAMQGYAIEHDKPFTYRKSFTVPADYAGKHTILRFDGVYSHARLFVNGTFVREHHGGFTRWDTDVTPFVRPGKKNEIRLEVTDRLDDISYASGYAHHPIGGILRDVTLFALPETCLYDFYAETHLDAAYEDAVLKIGYSSPVIGGAEVAYTLADPSGRRYPLAQSRFPLKEGGNMNELPVKNPLKWDAEHPNLY
-15 YAMIAMLI
+15 TL
-23 LMLLNAFVFPSLM
+23 
-36 TPRVTEVSYDKFL
+36 TVT
-49 DMLSGGQV
+49 LS
-57 TVVELQENERELYF
+57 
-71 KAADENGAERIYS
+71 K
-84 TGVFPD
+84 
-90 ADLQKRLSESGV
+90 
-102 TFSAVA
+102 
-108 PQENSTLMNFL
+108 
-119 FTWIFPT
+119 
-126 LILILP
+126 
-132 MVLLWRMMQKRMGDG
+132 DG
-147 SNMMSFG
+147 
-154 MGKSN
+154 
-159 AKMYVAAQTGKTFAD
+159 
-174 VAGQE
+174 
-179 EAKEALEEIVDFLH
+179 KEI
-193 NPDKYR
+193 
-199 SVGAVM
+199 
-205 PKGVLLV
+205 
-212 GPPGTGKTLLA
+212 
-223 KAVAG
+223 
-228 EANVPFF
+228 
-235 SIAGSEFVEMFVG
+235 
-248 QGAAR
+248 
-253 VRDLFK
+253 
-259 QAKEKAPCI
+259 
-268 VFIDEIDTIGKKRDG
+268 
-283 SGIAGNDEREQT
+283 
-295 LNQLLSEMDGFD
+295 
-307 GSSGVVILAATN
+307 
-319 RPETLDKAL
+319 
-328 LRPGRFDRRI
+328 GRFDRRI

-440 DSAEFTPRYLSQC
+440 DSAGFTPRYLSQC

-507 KKPVYDILSMH
+507 KEPVYDILSMH

-532 THGFQ
+532 TRGFQ

-660 TEVASFLSGQRLLLP
+660 TEVASFLSGQHLLLP

-685 DEIKIRY
+685 NEIEARY
-692 TYKGVEK
+692 IYKGEEK
-699 ELPAPS
+699 KLSLPS
-705 IAPHQKGLLV
+705 VAPHQKGLLT
-715 IPAEAWEEGE
+715 IPAEAWNANEP
-725 LLSICFYTA
+725 LLVSFYTA
-734 TGELLDAEQVSLGS
+734 TGELIDREQVRLGNEPVHLLDARREQPL
-748 DYHVRLA
+748 D
-755 DSEASPV
+755 
-762 NGVLQVEE
+762 VEE
-770 TAGMMTI
+770 TAELICI
-777 KGDGFEI
+777 KGTDFEI
-784 PFSKETGLISNATSK
+784 PFSKETGLICNATSK
-799 GQVII
+799 GQVVI

-847 KEGAV
+847 KEGTV
-852 EVALSGFY
+852 EVALSGSY
-860 QDVQTDILIRISPAG
+860 KDVQTDILIRISPAG

-910 RKGMWSCYP
+910 RKGMWSYYP

-949 ADTHNY
+949 SDTHNY
-955 YYWADAGANCDC
+955 YYWADAGANCTR

-977 ENIYRYTLSAT
+977 ENIYRYTLSAA
-988 GVKAGLTVCSPDA
+988 GEKEGLTVSSPDA
-1001 SLACRTSK
+1001 SLACRASK
-1009 RGDGQ
+1009 KGDGQ

>member
-1 MNEQPKPNKKPFFY
+1 MKQIKTILFAFGCSFLLSGTKAFAQVERLPDEASYPVLQELAGVETPAVLLSGTWQFRYSPDSKWDKIQVPGEPAMQGYAIEHDKPFTYRKSFTVPADYAGKHTILRFDGVYSYARLFVNDTFVREHHGGFTRWDTDVTPFVRPGKKNEIRLEVTDRLDDISYASGYAHHPIGGILRDVTLFALPETCLYDFYAETHLDAAYEDAVLKIGYSSPVVGGAEVAYTLADPSGRRYPLAQSRFPLKEGGNMNELPVKNPLKWDAEHPNLY
-15 YAMIAMLI
+15 TL
-23 LMLLNAFVFPSLM
+23 
-36 TPRVTEVSYDKFL
+36 TVT
-49 DMLSGGQV
+49 LS
-57 TVVELQENERELYF
+57 
-71 KAADENGAERIYS
+71 K
-84 TGVFPD
+84 
-90 ADLQKRLSESGV
+90 
-102 TFSAVA
+102 
-108 PQENSTLMNFL
+108 
-119 FTWIFPT
+119 
-126 LILILP
+126 
-132 MVLLWRMMQKRMGDG
+132 DG
-147 SNMMSFG
+147 
-154 MGKSN
+154 
-159 AKMYVAAQTGKTFAD
+159 
-174 VAGQE
+174 
-179 EAKEALEEIVDFLH
+179 KEI
-193 NPDKYR
+193 
-199 SVGAVM
+199 
-205 PKGVLLV
+205 
-212 GPPGTGKTLLA
+212 
-223 KAVAG
+223 
-228 EANVPFF
+228 
-235 SIAGSEFVEMFVG
+235 
-248 QGAAR
+248 
-253 VRDLFK
+253 
-259 QAKEKAPCI
+259 
-268 VFIDEIDTIGKKRDG
+268 
-283 SGIAGNDEREQT
+283 
-295 LNQLLSEMDGFD
+295 
-307 GSSGVVILAATN
+307 
-319 RPETLDKAL
+319 
-328 LRPGRFDRRI
+328 GRFDRRI

-507 KKPVYDILSMH
+507 KEPVYDILSMH

-675 LYNRFDHTDL
+675 LYNCFDHTDL

-762 NGVLQVEE
+762 NGVLLVEE

-784 PFSKETGLISNATSK
+784 PFSKETGLICNATSK

-860 QDVQTDILIRISPAG
+860 QDVQTDILIWISPAG

-934 PKQVRYGENPAQPWS
+934 PKQVRYGENPAQPWL

-955 YYWADAGANCDC
+955 YYWADAGTNCDR

-988 GVKAGLTVCSPDA
+988 GGGAGLTVCSSDA

-1029 WGNYCKTLEAVPC
+1029 WGNYCKTLEVVPC